1 MGGLCRVTFGGPAQV
16 LDYLACPIRRDLWS
30 NPSTFPAGCGKSPG
44 SSLEVRAP
52 NLPES
57 ECDCTGTWRTRQ
69 GLRWHRPARPK
80 GRANCSGVTRDPGE
94 SISHAQAA
102 GDDDRSLLIVT
113 YLNPNPSLRR
123 ASTRRSRPLR
133 EAASRTRLAEWWD
146 QLPRTFM
153 PWLA

>member
-1 MGGLCRVTFGGPAQV
+1 MILGLPSEKVRGRLWKSALPIFQKVNAIALEPGGLGKASGG
-16 LDYLACPIRRDLWS
+16 I
-30 NPSTFPAGCGKSPG
+30 
-44 SSLEVRAP
+44 AP
-52 NLPES
+52 
-57 ECDCTGTWRTRQ
+57 
-69 GLRWHRPARPK
+69 RPK

-133 EAASRTRLAEWWD
+133 ESASRMRLAEWWD
-146 QLPRTFM
+146 QVPRTFM